1 MSDPAPFESAPYD
14 PAAIEARWQSRW
26 QAQNLDATPAAEDGR
41 PPFYALSMFPYPS
54 GSLHM
59 GHVRNYVITDVI
71 ARLQRLRGHA
81 VLHPMGWDGFG
92 LPAENAAI
100 ERGSDPAEWT
110 DRNIAQMRGQLQRLG
125 LSIDWDREVATCH
138 AEYYRWTQ
146 WLFLQ
151 FLDAGLA
158 YQSEAL
164 VNWDPIDQTVLANEQ
179 VDADGRSWRSGALVE
194 KRRLRQWFLRITAY
208 AAELLDSLP
217 ALEGWPERVRTMQAN
232 WIGRSSGAE
241 LHFPL
246 LDGQGEPSGDRLTV
260 FTTRPETIYGAS
272 YVVLAPEHPLVPSLT
287 SAAQREAVTAFC
299 DLVGRQSEQERT
311 AEDRPKRG
319 VPIGAS
325 VRNPASGEAIPLW
338 IADYVLA
345 DYGTGVVMGVP
356 AHDRRDF
363 LFARQYELPVRQVI
377 IPEGSDEHAFA
388 GDAWVEPGVM
398 IHSGPYDGLP
408 SAAAKQRIV
417 AAAEAAGWGAG
428 RVQYRLRDWLISRQR
443 YWGCP
448 IPVIHCEACGVVPV
462 PEEQLPV
469 RLPTGL
475 RLEGRGGSPLAKLES
490 WVQVSCPCCGQ
501 PARRETDTMD
511 TFMCSSWYYLRYADS
526 RNDSLP
532 FGREAVDRWLPV
544 DQYVGGIEHA
554 ILHLLYS
561 RFFTRVLRDRGLL
574 GFEEPFARLLTQ
586 GMVQGVTYRNPHS
599 GRYVAPADVADA
611 TDPRDPIDG
620 QRLEV
625 SYDKMSK
632 SKYNGVD
639 PAAVIE
645 RYGADTARMFILFKA
660 PPEKDLEWDDADVEG
675 QYRFLQRLWRLV
687 EGARRRGLSLEG
699 RREAAADPLP
709 GTGTLHEAERELRR
723 AVHTAIQEVS
733 EDLLGSLQCNTAVSE
748 LMKLANAMAAH
759 LEAAGD
765 AVAREALRTLPV
777 LLAPFAPHLAEE
789 LWHRLGANPDPDSDN
804 GTASV
809 HRQPWPAL
817 DPTAL
822 QRDTIPLVIQVKG
835 KVRGSLEVPADA
847 DAATL
852 EKLALASDVA
862 ARWLEGQPPRRVIV
876 VPGKLV
882 NLVP

>member
-1 MSDPAPFESAPYD
+1 VSESSRYE
-14 PAAIEARWQSRW
+14 PAAIEARWQRRW
-26 QAQNLDATPAAEDGR
+26 REQNLDATPAADDGR
-41 PPFYALSMFPYPS
+41 PPFFALSMFPYPS

-125 LSIDWDREVATCH
+125 LSIDWQRELATCH
-138 AEYYRWTQ
+138 PTYYRWTQ

-158 YQSEAL
+158 YRQEAL
-164 VNWDPIDQTVLANEQ
+164 VNWDPVDQTVLANEQ

-208 AAELLDSLP
+208 AGELLDDLP
-217 ALEGWPERVRTMQAN
+217 KLEGWPERVRTMQAN

-241 LHFPL
+241 LRFPL
-246 LDGQGEPSGDRLTV
+246 LGPEGESSGESLTV

-272 YVVLAPEHPLVPSLT
+272 YGVLAPEHPLVPSLT
-287 SAAQREAVTAFC
+287 HADQADAVTAFI

-319 VPIGAS
+319 VPLGS
-325 VRNPASGEAIPLW
+325 HVRNPATGEAIPLW

-356 AHDRRDF
+356 AHDQRDF

-377 IPEGSDEHAFA
+377 VPEGSDEHAFE
-388 GDAWVEPGVM
+388 GSAWVEPGVL
-398 IHSGPYDGLP
+398 IHSGPYNGLR
-408 SAAAKQRIV
+408 SSEAKARIV
-417 AAAEAAGWGAG
+417 ADAAAAGWGTE

-448 IPVIHCEACGVVPV
+448 IPVIHCESCGVMPV

-469 RLPTGL
+469 ELPTGL
-475 RLEGRGGSPLAKLES
+475 RLEGRGGSPLAKLEE
-490 WVQVSCPCCGQ
+490 WVQVPCPCCGA

-511 TFMCSSWYYLRYADS
+511 TFMCSSWYYLRYADPG
-526 RNDSLP
+526 NDGKP
-532 FGREAVDRWLPV
+532 FERAAVDRWLPV

-554 ILHLLYS
+554 ILHPLYS

-574 GFEEPFARLLTQ
+574 GFDEPFAHLLTQ
-586 GMVQGVTYRNPHS
+586 GMVQGITYRNPHS
-599 GRYVAPADVADA
+599 GRYVAPADVADP
-611 TDPRDPIDG
+611 TDPRDPVDG
-620 QRLEV
+620 QPLEV

-675 QYRFLQRLWRLV
+675 QYRFLQRIWRLV
-687 EGARRRGLSLEG
+687 EGAQQRGLSLAGGE
-699 RREAAADPLP
+699 EAAAELP
-709 GTGTLHEAERELRR
+709 AAELSEDERALRR
-723 AVHTAIQEVS
+723 AVHTAIAEVS
-733 EDLLGSLQCNTAVSE
+733 ADLVGTLQCNTAVSE

-759 LEAAGD
+759 LEAVSEP
-765 AVAREALRTLPV
+765 VAREALRTLLV

-789 LWHRLGANPDPDSDN
+789 LWHRLGANPDSDD
-804 GTASV
+804 GSGSI
-809 HRQPWPAL
+809 HSQSWPQVDGNAL
-817 DPTAL
+817 
-822 QRDTIPLVIQVKG
+822 RRSTIPLVIQVKG

-852 EKLALASDVA
+852 EQLALASEVA
-862 ARWLEGQPPRRVIV
+862 ERWLEGRPPRRVIV

>member
-1 MSDPAPFESAPYD
+1 M
-14 PAAIEARWQSRW
+14 
-26 QAQNLDATPAAEDGR
+26 
-41 PPFYALSMFPYPS
+41 
-54 GSLHM
+54 
-59 GHVRNYVITDVI
+59 
-71 ARLQRLRGHA
+71 
-81 VLHPMGWDGFG
+81 
-92 LPAENAAI
+92 
-100 ERGSDPAEWT
+100 
-110 DRNIAQMRGQLQRLG
+110 QRLG
-125 LSIDWDREVATCH
+125 LSIDWQREVATCH
-138 AEYYRWTQ
+138 PSYYRWTQ

-158 YQSEAL
+158 YRQEAL
-164 VNWDPIDQTVLANEQ
+164 VNWDPVDQTVLANEQ

-208 AAELLDSLP
+208 AGELLDDLP
-217 ALEGWPERVRTMQAN
+217 KLEGWPERVRTMQAN

-241 LHFPL
+241 LRFPL
-246 LDGQGEPSGDRLTV
+246 LGPEGQASGEQLTV

-287 SAAQREAVTAFC
+287 HATQADAVNAFI

-319 VPIGAS
+319 VPLGS
-325 VRNPASGEAIPLW
+325 HVRNPATGEAIPLW

-356 AHDRRDF
+356 AHDQRDF
-363 LFARQYELPVRQVI
+363 LFARQYELPVRPVI
-377 IPEGSDEHAFA
+377 VPEGSDEHAFE
-388 GDAWVEPGVM
+388 GSAWVEPGVM
-398 IHSGPYDGLP
+398 VHSGPYNDLP
-408 SAAAKQRIV
+408 SAEAKSRIIADAA
-417 AAAEAAGWGAG
+417 AAGWGTE

-448 IPVIHCEACGVVPV
+448 IPVIHCESCGVVPV

-469 RLPTGL
+469 ELPTGV
-475 RLEGRGGSPLAKLES
+475 RLEGRGGSPLAKLEE
-490 WVQVSCPCCGQ
+490 WVKVPCPCCGA

-511 TFMCSSWYYLRYADS
+511 TFMCSSWYYLRYADPG
-526 RNDSLP
+526 NTVEP
-532 FGREAVDRWLPV
+532 FERAAVDRWLPV

-574 GFEEPFARLLTQ
+574 GFDEPFARLLTQ
-586 GMVQGVTYRNPHS
+586 GMVQGITYRNPHS
-599 GRYVAPADVADA
+599 GRYVAPADVADP
-611 TDPRDPIDG
+611 TDPRDPVDG
-620 QRLEV
+620 QRLEI

-675 QYRFLQRLWRLV
+675 QFRFLQRIWRLV
-687 EGARRRGLSLEG
+687 EGAQQRGLILAGGQET
-699 RREAAADPLP
+699 AAEPLS
-709 GTGTLHEAERELRR
+709 GELSEDERALRR
-723 AVHTAIQEVS
+723 AVHTAIAEVTA
-733 EDLLGSLQCNTAVSE
+733 DLVGTLQCNTAVSE

-759 LEAAGD
+759 LEAVSEP
-765 AVAREALRTLPV
+765 VAREALRTLLV

-789 LWHRLGANPDPDSDN
+789 LWQRLGANPDGDDGS
-804 GTASV
+804 GSI
-809 HRQPWPAL
+809 HRQSWPQVDADAL
-817 DPTAL
+817 L
-822 QRDTIPLVIQVKG
+822 RSTIPLVIQVKG

-852 EKLALASDVA
+852 EKLALASEVA
-862 ARWLEGQPPRRVIV
+862 ERWLEGRPPRRVIV

>member
-1 MSDPAPFESAPYD
+1 VSESSRYE
-14 PAAIEARWQSRW
+14 PAAIEARWQRRW
-26 QAQNLDATPAAEDGR
+26 REQNLDATPAADDGR
-41 PPFYALSMFPYPS
+41 PPFFALSMFPYPS

-125 LSIDWDREVATCH
+125 LSIDWQRELATCH
-138 AEYYRWTQ
+138 PTYYRWTQ

-158 YQSEAL
+158 YRQEAL
-164 VNWDPIDQTVLANEQ
+164 VNWDPVDQTVLANEQ

-208 AAELLDSLP
+208 AGELLDDLP
-217 ALEGWPERVRTMQAN
+217 KLEGWPERVRTMQAN

-241 LHFPL
+241 LRFPL
-246 LDGQGEPSGDRLTV
+246 LGPEGEASRERLTV

-287 SAAQREAVTAFC
+287 HADQADAVTAFI

-319 VPIGAS
+319 VPLGS
-325 VRNPASGEAIPLW
+325 HVRNPATGEAIPLW

-356 AHDRRDF
+356 AHDQRDF

-377 IPEGSDEHAFA
+377 VPEGSDEHAFE
-388 GDAWVEPGVM
+388 GSAWVEPGVL
-398 IHSGPYDGLP
+398 IHSGPYNGLR
-408 SAAAKQRIV
+408 SSEAKARIV
-417 AAAEAAGWGAG
+417 ADAAAAGWGTE

-448 IPVIHCEACGVVPV
+448 IPVIHCESCGVVPV

-469 RLPTGL
+469 ELPTGL
-475 RLEGRGGSPLAKLES
+475 RLEGRGGSPLAKLEE
-490 WVQVSCPCCGQ
+490 WVQVPCPCCGA

-511 TFMCSSWYYLRYADS
+511 TFMCSSWYYLRYADPG
-526 RNDSLP
+526 NDGKP
-532 FGREAVDRWLPV
+532 FERAAVDRWLPV

-574 GFEEPFARLLTQ
+574 GFDEPFARLLTQ
-586 GMVQGVTYRNPHS
+586 GMVQGITYRNPHS
-599 GRYVAPADVADA
+599 SRYVAPADVADP
-611 TDPRDPIDG
+611 TDPRDPVDG
-620 QRLEV
+620 QPLEV

-675 QYRFLQRLWRLV
+675 QYRFLQRIWRLV
-687 EGARRRGLSLEG
+687 EGAQQRGLSLAGGE
-699 RREAAADPLP
+699 EAAAEPLA
-709 GTGTLHEAERELRR
+709 AELSEDERALRR
-723 AVHTAIQEVS
+723 AVHTAIAEVS
-733 EDLLGSLQCNTAVSE
+733 ADLVGTLQCNTAVSE

-759 LEAAGD
+759 LEAVSEP
-765 AVAREALRTLPV
+765 VAREALRTLLV

-789 LWHRLGANPDPDSDN
+789 LWHRLGANSDSDD
-804 GTASV
+804 GSGSI
-809 HRQPWPAL
+809 HSQSWPQVDGNAL
-817 DPTAL
+817 
-822 QRDTIPLVIQVKG
+822 RRSTIPLVIQVKG

-852 EKLALASDVA
+852 EQLALASEVA
-862 ARWLEGQPPRRVIV
+862 ERWLEGRPPRRVIV